1 MHPFGLL
8 GKASAGGR
16 AIFYEQYDAACLAL
30 NPARWSAA
38 ATRAIFSNPFNPM
51 TYTLTGRMMEAT
63 ADVFSGVTRRRGKP
77 AWNLPATVDVLDD
90 RPFGRLIRFVT
101 GDRRERPR
109 VLLVAP
115 MSGHYATLLRNTVEV
130 LVDAHDVHV
139 TDWADAR
146 DVPLRAGRFDL
157 DEYIAYVMD
166 YLRILGP
173 DVHVIGV
180 CQPAPAVLA
189 AVALL
194 AAEDD
199 PAQPRS
205 MVLMGGPVDA
215 RVAPT
220 TPTEF
225 AAQHPL
231 DWFERELTM
240 RVPQWYRGA
249 GRAVYPGFLQLGA
262 FMSMHPQ
269 RHADAHLKI
278 FEDLVRGDG
287 ESARKRRAFYD
298 EYLSVMDIPA
308 EFYLQTVDE
317 IFQRA
322 TLASGTMTWRGR
334 KVDPAAIA
342 RTALMT
348 VEGELDDISALGQTY
363 AAHALCSAL
372 PAGMRDTLVQPGV
385 GHYGIFSGT
394 TWRTAIA
401 PRIAAF
407 IAAQEAV
414 PHIHRPHDSPQN
426 AVLTA

>member
-1 MHPFGLL
+1 MT
-8 GKASAGGR
+8 
-16 AIFYEQYDAACLAL
+16 
-30 NPARWSAA
+30 PARWSAA
-38 ATRAIFSNPFNPM
+38 ATQAVFGNPFNPFA
-51 TYTLTGRMMEAT
+51 YTPAGRMLSAT
-63 ADVFSGVTRRRGKP
+63 ADVFSGVTRKRGKP
-77 AWNLPATVDVLDD
+77 AWNLPATVDAIDE

-101 GDRRERPR
+101 GDVRERPR

-130 LVDAHDVHV
+130 LMDDHDVYV

-146 DVPLRAGRFDL
+146 DVPLTAGRFDL
-157 DEYIAYVMD
+157 DDYIAYVMD
-166 YLRILGP
+166 WMRLLGP
-173 DVHVIGV
+173 DVHAIAV

-194 AAEDD
+194 AAQDD

-205 MVLMGGPVDA
+205 MTLMGGPVDV

-220 TPTEF
+220 APTEM
-225 AAQHPL
+225 AAKNSL
-231 DWFERELTM
+231 AWFEGELTM

-249 GRAVYPGFLQLGA
+249 GRSVYPGFLQIGA

-269 RHADAHLKI
+269 RHAEAHWKI
-278 FEDLVRGDG
+278 YEDLVRGDG
-287 ESARKRRAFYD
+287 ESAQKRRAFYD

-317 IFQRA
+317 VFQRA

-334 KVDPAAIA
+334 PVEPAAIEK
-342 RTALMT
+342 TALLT
-348 VEGELDDISALGQTY
+348 VEGELDDISAPGQTL
-363 AAHALCSAL
+363 AAQALCSSIAADKRANVL
-372 PAGMRDTLVQPGV
+372 QLGV

-394 TWRTAIA
+394 KWRTEVA

-407 IAAQEAV
+407 IAAQ
-414 PHIHRPHDSPQN
+414 SPPR
-426 AVLTA
+426 